1 MSRDPVPEGG
11 RAVLASSLMTAPAMP
26 AQAFIGGA
34 SSFRETAQ
42 KAVPIRDLGLTIA
55 GTPLEPIV
63 SAFEGE
69 LEAVGITKLH
79 PRFYLST
86 EWGVPYETI
95 AIAIP
100 FYLARPELTVLQAE
114 QACHV
119 EGSGPKDIL
128 RYLRHE
134 MGHVVNYAYRL
145 HETKEWV
152 ERFGQMTR
160 PYEEEYRP
168 RPFSREFVHHL
179 PGWYAQK
186 HPDEDWAETFAV
198 WVTPGLDWRT
208 QYGKWP
214 GAMRKLEYCDRTLTE
229 VMGKDPVLTTTELD
243 GDVASLSMSL
253 EQYYRDSMGVLSESP
268 QELDGM
274 LSTVFADTEKN
285 GIRLAASDLIR
296 KLERELP
303 ASVFQWTGHMP
314 ERTRWLLDAL
324 AERADSLSIT
334 YRVDQADGLT
344 IALTS
349 LVTALAMNWLQ
360 SGKYVP

>member
-1 MSRDPVPEGG
+1 
-11 RAVLASSLMTAPAMP
+11 MP
-26 AQAFIGGA
+26 AQV
-34 SSFRETAQ
+34 TATGFSPFQ
-42 KAVPIRDLGLTIA
+42 EKAQRAVPIRDLGLTIA
-55 GTPLEPIV
+55 GTPLEPV
-63 SAFEGE
+63 LTAFEHE
-69 LEAVGITKLH
+69 LEVAGIKKLK

-100 FYLARPELTVLQAE
+100 FYLARPDLTVLQAE

-145 HETKEWV
+145 HESKEWQ
-152 ERFGQMTR
+152 ERFGQMSR
-160 PYEEEYRP
+160 PYVEEYRP

-198 WVTPGLDWRT
+198 WLTAASKAETPGHDWRE
-208 QYGKWP
+208 QYAKWP
-214 GAMRKLEYCDRTLTE
+214 GALRKLEYCDRTMAEILD
-229 VMGKDPVLTTTELD
+229 KDPVVTRTELD
-243 GDVASLSMSL
+243 DDVASLSMSL
-253 EQYYRDSMGVLSESP
+253 EQYYRDAKGSLSERP
-268 QELDGM
+268 QELDEM
-274 LSTVFADTEKN
+274 LETIFAEADKA
-285 GIRLAASDLIR
+285 GVRLAASDLIR
-296 KLERELP
+296 KLERDLP

-314 ERTRWLLDAL
+314 ERTRWLLDAM
-324 AERADSLSIT
+324 AERADALSLT
-334 YRVDQADGLT
+334 YRVDQGEGFT

-349 LVTALAMNWLQ
+349 LVTALAMIWLQ
-360 SGKYVP
+360 SGNYVP

>member
-1 MSRDPVPEGG
+1 
-11 RAVLASSLMTAPAMP
+11 VLASFLMSAPAMP
-26 AQAFIGGA
+26 AAQVSLGETPGPQGFIGGV
-34 SSFRETAQ
+34 SSFRETPQ

-55 GTPLEPIV
+55 GTPLEPV
-63 SAFEGE
+63 VAAFEKE
-69 LEAVGITKLH
+69 LEAAGIKKLH

-198 WVTPGLDWRT
+198 WLTPGLDWRT
-208 QYGKWP
+208 QYAKWP
-214 GAMRKLEYCDRTLTE
+214 GAMRKLEYCDRTMAE
-229 VMGKDPVLTTTELD
+229 VMDKDPVITTTDLD

-268 QELDGM
+268 QELDEM
-274 LSTVFADTEKN
+274 LETIFADGEKS
-285 GIRLAASDLIR
+285 GVRLAASDLIR
-296 KLERELP
+296 KLERDLP

-324 AERADSLSIT
+324 AGRADVLSMT
-334 YRVDQADGLT
+334 YRVDQADVLT

>member
-1 MSRDPVPEGG
+1 
-11 RAVLASSLMTAPAMP
+11 MTAPAMP
-26 AQAFIGGA
+26 AQAFSGGL
-34 SSFRETAQ
+34 SSFQEKAPR
-42 KAVPIRDLGLTIA
+42 AVPIRDLGLTIA
-55 GTPLEPIV
+55 GTPLEPV
-63 SAFEGE
+63 LASFEHE
-69 LEAVGITKLH
+69 LEQAGIKKLH

-145 HETKEWV
+145 HETKEWI
-152 ERFGQMTR
+152 ERFGQMSR

-198 WVTPGLDWRT
+198 WLTPGLDWRQ

-214 GAMRKLEYCDRTLTE
+214 GAMRKLEYCERTMAE
-229 VMGKDPVLTTTELD
+229 VLDKDPVVTRTELD
-243 GDVASLSMSL
+243 DDVASLSMSL
-253 EQYYRDSMGVLSESP
+253 EQYYREAKGSLAESP
-268 QELDGM
+268 QELDEM
-274 LSTVFADTEKN
+274 LETIFADADKT
-285 GIRLAASDLIR
+285 GVRLAASDLIR
-296 KLERELP
+296 KLERDLP

-314 ERTRWLLDAL
+314 ERTRWLLDAM
-324 AERADSLSIT
+324 AQRADAMSIT
-334 YRVDQADGLT
+334 YPVDEGEGYT

>member
-1 MSRDPVPEGG
+1 MS
-11 RAVLASSLMTAPAMP
+11 APAMP
-26 AQAFIGGA
+26 VQSLPGGL
-34 SSFRETAQ
+34 SSFKETSQRAI
-42 KAVPIRDLGLTIA
+42 PIRDLGLTIS
-55 GTPLEPIV
+55 GTPLEGIV
-63 SAFEGE
+63 EAFEHE
-69 LEAVGITKLH
+69 IEAKGIHKLH

-86 EWGVPYETI
+86 EWGVPYESI

-100 FYLARPELTVLQAE
+100 FYLARPELTLLQAE

-145 HETKEWV
+145 HESKEWT

-160 PYEEEYRP
+160 PYEEDYRP

-198 WVTPGLDWRT
+198 WMTPNLDWRA
-208 QYGKWP
+208 QYAKWP
-214 GAMRKLEYCDRTLTE
+214 GALRKLEYCDRTMLE
-229 VMGKDPVLTTTELD
+229 LVDREPVVTKAELD
-243 GDVASLSMSL
+243 DDVANLSMSL
-253 EQYYRDSMGVLSESP
+253 EQYYRESMGVLSERP
-268 QELDGM
+268 QELDAM
-274 LSTVFADTEKN
+274 LTTVFADAEKT
-285 GIRLAASDLIR
+285 GVRLAASDLIR
-296 KLERELP
+296 KLEREVP
-303 ASVFQWTGHMP
+303 ANVFQWTGHMP
-314 ERTRWLLDAL
+314 ERTRWLLDAM
-324 AERADSLSIT
+324 AERADALALT
-334 YRVDQADGLT
+334 YRVDQADVLT

>member
-1 MSRDPVPEGG
+1 MS
-11 RAVLASSLMTAPAMP
+11 APAMP
-26 AQAFIGGA
+26 SQAFTGGL
-34 SSFRETAQ
+34 SSFQEKTQRAI
-42 KAVPIRDLGLTIA
+42 PIRDLGLTIP
-55 GTPLEPIV
+55 GTPLEPIL
-63 SAFEGE
+63 ATFERE
-69 LEAVGITKLH
+69 IQDAGITKLH

-100 FYLARPELTVLQAE
+100 FYLARPELTLLQAE
-114 QACHV
+114 QVCHV

-145 HETKEWV
+145 HESKEWI
-152 ERFGQMTR
+152 ERFGQMNR

-186 HPDEDWAETFAV
+186 HPDEDWAETFAI
-198 WVTPGLDWRT
+198 WLTPGLDWRQ

-214 GAMRKLEYCDRTLTE
+214 GAMRKLEYCARTMAE
-229 VMGKDPVLTTTELD
+229 VIAIDPVVTKTELD

-253 EQYYRDSMGVLSESP
+253 EQYYRDSKGSLADRP
-268 QELDGM
+268 QELDEM
-274 LSTVFADTEKN
+274 LETIFADADKN

-314 ERTRWLLDAL
+314 ERTRWLLDAM
-324 AERADSLSIT
+324 AERADALSLT
-334 YRVDQADGLT
+334 YRVDQGEGFT

>member
-1 MSRDPVPEGG
+1 
-11 RAVLASSLMTAPAMP
+11 MTGA
-26 AQAFIGGA
+26 AFDEA
-34 SSFRETAQ
+34 
-42 KAVPIRDLGLTIA
+42 KALKVPIRDLGLTIA
-55 GTPLEPIV
+55 GTSLEPIL
-63 SAFEGE
+63 AGFEKE
-69 LEAVGITKLH
+69 LAALGITKVR

-86 EWGVPYETI
+86 EWGVPYDTI

-100 FYLARPELTVLQAE
+100 FYLARPELTLLQAE

-145 HETKEWV
+145 HETKEWGD
-152 ERFGQMTR
+152 RFGSMTR

-198 WVTPGLDWRT
+198 WMTPELDWRT
-208 QYGKWP
+208 QYAKWP
-214 GAMRKLEYCDRTLTE
+214 GALRKLEYCDRTMKDVL
-229 VMGKDPVLTTTELD
+229 GRDPVTTAAELD
-243 GDVASLSMSL
+243 DDVSNLSVSLD
-253 EQYYRDSMGVLSESP
+253 QFYHAGMGAPSESP
-268 QELDGM
+268 QGLEQM
-274 LSTVFADTEKN
+274 LGSLFADN
-285 GIRLAASDLIR
+285 DPGGVRLAASDLVR
-296 KLERELP
+296 RVERDLP

-314 ERTRWLLDAL
+314 ERTRWLLNTL
-324 AERADSLSIT
+324 AERADAMSLT
-334 YRVDQADGLT
+334 YRVDQEQALT

-349 LVTALAMNWLQ
+349 LVTALAMTWLQ
-360 SGKYVP
+360 SGKYVPATGEESPMSKP

>member
-1 MSRDPVPEGG
+1 
-11 RAVLASSLMTAPAMP
+11 VLPSLGAMTAPAMP
-26 AQAFIGGA
+26 GLAFTGGL
-34 SSFRETAQ
+34 SSFQEKAQ
-42 KAVPIRDLGLTIA
+42 RAVPIRDLGLTIA
-55 GTPLEPIV
+55 GTPLEPV
-63 SAFEGE
+63 LASFEHE
-69 LEAVGITKLH
+69 LEEAGIKKLR

-134 MGHVVNYAYRL
+134 MGHVINYAYRL
-145 HETKEWV
+145 HESKEWI

-198 WVTPGLDWRT
+198 WMTPGLDWRH

-214 GAMRKLEYCDRTLTE
+214 GAMRKLEYCARTMAE
-229 VMGKDPVLTTTELD
+229 VLDKDPVVTRTDLD

-253 EQYYRDSMGVLSESP
+253 EQYYRESRGSLAESP
-268 QELDGM
+268 QELDEM
-274 LSTVFADTEKN
+274 LETIFADGDKT
-285 GIRLAASDLIR
+285 GVRLAASDLIR
-296 KLERELP
+296 KLERDVP
-303 ASVFQWTGHMP
+303 ANVFQWTGHMP
-314 ERTRWLLDAL
+314 ERTRWLLDAM
-324 AERADSLSIT
+324 AERADVLGFS
-334 YRVDQADGLT
+334 YRVDQGEMYT

>member
-1 MSRDPVPEGG
+1 MS
-11 RAVLASSLMTAPAMP
+11 APAMP
-26 AQAFIGGA
+26 ATVTASGL
-34 SSFRETAQ
+34 SSFQEKAQ
-42 KAVPIRDLGLTIA
+42 RAVPIRDLGLTIS
-55 GTPLEPIV
+55 GTPLEPV
-63 SAFEGE
+63 LAAFERE
-69 LEAVGITKLH
+69 LEVAGIKKLK

-100 FYLARPELTVLQAE
+100 FYLARPDLTVLQAE

-145 HETKEWV
+145 HETKEWQ
-152 ERFGQMTR
+152 ERFGQMSR

-198 WVTPGLDWRT
+198 WLTSASQSGTPAHHWRE
-208 QYGKWP
+208 QYAKWP
-214 GAMRKLEYCDRTLTE
+214 GAMRKLEYCERTMLE
-229 VMGKDPVLTTTELD
+229 VLDKDPVVTRTELD
-243 GDVASLSMSL
+243 DDVASLSMSL
-253 EQYYRDSMGVLSESP
+253 EQYYRDAKGSLSERP
-268 QELDGM
+268 QELDEM
-274 LSTVFADTEKN
+274 LETIFADADKT
-285 GIRLAASDLIR
+285 GVRLAASDLIR

-314 ERTRWLLDAL
+314 ERTRWLLDAM
-324 AERADSLSIT
+324 AERADALSLT
-334 YRVDQADGLT
+334 YRVDQADGFT